1 MLTRRNNLESFIQN
15 EKSYYNEHLL
25 KTSGDSW
32 NSPIWAG
39 KGSGWLAIRNKSIS
53 FNFGSLKRLTGF
65 TTNISTIDSIYQS
78 FIKSVIVYRFRLNN
92 VSPQALT
99 ALLLNLKRIYI
110 VLHEITGQTDP
121 CYITTEIIQETDARL
136 VKSGYKNIFDA
147 VANLCVIQGILN
159 NLNLTLSPLLHINKH
174 KINNTYNRINKQKV
188 LLKANVVDDLAYE
201 GDEKLIS
208 FDAFRAYA
216 WITNNPRNKCEL
228 LGCRIVD
235 ILFATGM
242 RINEILYLPRDCWVE
257 REIES
262 TYHLDSIDDL
272 NNQPLKMYGLKYFS
286 EKNSDAYIHWIEP
299 NAVSIVKRA
308 IKDILELTNDY
319 YLQAKFLVENKGT
332 SILNKDLF
340 NDEISLFDVLDKLF
354 ETNRFFK
361 WFEPKKGRKKNLLI
375 LLKESVEHWCSVNN
389 ISPIKMVDVKMK
401 FSIEENRFIHDS
413 TLSRSTSIPIYKFE
427 DWNKTLK
434 QHFNNPLQ
442 FLNFNFKIRNTEHEI
457 RLDELL
463 LIAPLGSTNVNN
475 GIRLLPVVEP
485 ISYSSISNFLSS
497 NGKSNNKNIFDVH
510 KLYEADGSRININ
523 THFMRHNINTFLA
536 LANISEHQQAMMMGR
551 KDIRQNKAYQ
561 HLPEEHHYQLQSR
574 FQTDLTINK
583 QKESSV
589 PEEREIDALITA
601 PLDHLSTEPM
611 LFSEQ
616 LNLEKN
622 VQRAFHSLDSSIQT
636 KELTLSLCENN
647 LLLNELQNTYN
658 EIKNTSGP
666 QSAKEF
672 IDTHGGSLHIVPNGA
687 CTRNIALHGCHK
699 RMKCISGD
707 GCSNLTVTGRIG
719 ELSNIKKTISNM
731 RNNINKLEHLQG
743 KEPQYDKALIEQK
756 LDLINMKKVLSKAE
770 LAAQDNVKLYVFD
783 DGNNYSANQRPTM
796 LIDLFRNAIDNQDS

>member
-1 MLTRRNNLESFIQN
+1 MLTRRNNLKSFIHN
-15 EKSYYNEHLL
+15 EKTYYNEHLL
-25 KTSGDSW
+25 KTSGEDW
-32 NSPIWAG
+32 NSSIWAG

-53 FNFGSLKRLTGF
+53 FNFESLKRLTGF
-65 TTNISTIDSIYQS
+65 KTNISTIDSIYQS
-78 FIKSVIVYRFRLNN
+78 FMKSMIVYRFRLKN
-92 VSPQALT
+92 VSPQALN

-110 VLHEITGQTDP
+110 VLHEMTGQTDP

-136 VKSGYKNIFDA
+136 VKLGYKNIFDA
-147 VANLCVIQGILN
+147 VANLCVIQEILN
-159 NLNLTLSPLLHINKH
+159 NLSLTLSPLLHINKH
-174 KINNTYNRINKQKV
+174 KLNNTYNKINKQKIH
-188 LLKANVVDDLAYE
+188 LKTNVVDDLVYE

-242 RINEILYLPRDCWVE
+242 RINEILYLPRDCLVE
-257 REIES
+257 REIKSES
-262 TYHLDSIDDL
+262 HLDSIKDL
-272 NNQPLKMYGLKYFS
+272 NNQSLKMYGLRYFS

-308 IKDILELTNDY
+308 IKDILELTYDY
-319 YLQAKFLVENKGT
+319 HLQAKFLVENKGT
-332 SILNKDLF
+332 QILNKDLF
-340 NDEISLFDVLDKLF
+340 KDEVSLFDVLDKLF

-375 LLKESVEHWCSVNN
+375 LLKESVEHWCSLNN
-389 ISPIKMVDVKMK
+389 ISPIRMIDMK
-401 FSIEENRFIHDS
+401 VRFSIEENRFIHDS
-413 TLSRSTSIPIYKFE
+413 TLTHSTSIPIYKVE
-427 DWNKTLK
+427 DWENALK
-434 QHFNNPLQ
+434 KHFNNPKQ
-442 FLNFNFKIRNTEHEI
+442 FLHFNFKIRNAENKI

-475 GIRLLPVVEP
+475 AIRLLPVVEP
-485 ISYSSISNFLSS
+485 ISYQSISKFLSS
-497 NGKSNNKNIFDVH
+497 NGKNNNQNIFDVH
-510 KLYEADGSRININ
+510 KLYEADGNRININ

-536 LANISEHQQAMMMGR
+536 LENISEHQQAIMMGR

-574 FQTDLTINK
+574 FQVDFTINK
-583 QKESSV
+583 QKESGTLK
-589 PEEREIDALITA
+589 EGEIGALITN
-601 PLDHLSTEPM
+601 PLEHLSTEPM

-622 VQRAFHSLDSSIQT
+622 VQRAFHSLDSSIQA

-658 EIKNTSGP
+658 EIESSSGP

-672 IDTHGGSLHIVPNGA
+672 INTHGSSLHIVPNGA

-719 ELSNIKKTISNM
+719 ELSNIKTTINNM
-731 RNNINKLEHLQG
+731 RNNISKLENLQE
-743 KEPQYDKALIEQK
+743 KDLQYSRALIEQQS
-756 LDLINMKKVLSKAE
+756 DLINMEKVLNKAE
-770 LAAQDNVKLYVFD
+770 LAAQNNLKLYVFD
-783 DGNNYSANQRPTM
+783 NGNNYSANQRPTM
-796 LIDLFRNAIDNQDS
+796 LVDLFRNAIDNQDS